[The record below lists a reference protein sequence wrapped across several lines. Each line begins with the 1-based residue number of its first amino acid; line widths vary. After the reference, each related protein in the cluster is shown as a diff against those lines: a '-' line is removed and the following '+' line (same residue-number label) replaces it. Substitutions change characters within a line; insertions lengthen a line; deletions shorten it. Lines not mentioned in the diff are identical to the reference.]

1 MLTKVALYWHT
12 VRHLRP
18 EQIYGRLLF
27 RLRKPHVNRAAAPAL
42 ARRKGNWVTPAR
54 RRPSMTAP
62 DAFVFLNQPGDVRE
76 LGWEGDQREKLWRY
90 NQHYFDDLNAQ
101 DAEARREWHVALL
114 RNWVGSVPAGSG
126 VGWEPYP
133 TSLRIVNWIKW
144 AYADHELSSEC
155 VQSLAVQT
163 RWLTK
168 RIEWHLLGNHLFAN
182 AKALVF
188 AGLFFDGEE
197 AGGWLRSGLEII
209 AAQLDEQILSDGGH
223 FERSTMYHLIALE
236 DVLDIVNI
244 VRAAG
249 RADSKTTRVLQRVL
263 AVAERMLRWMDVMTH
278 PDGEISLFNDAAL
291 GITPTPA
298 EMRAYATRLG
308 LPEAHSQS
316 IEPCSELPASGYV
329 RLSSGPCVAIIDVGP
344 VGPDYLPGHA
354 HADTLSFEC
363 SVGKDRLIVNGG
375 TSCYGASSVRQFERS
390 TAAHSTVEIDGRN
403 SSEVWAGFRVAR
415 RAYPKGYCRS
425 DSAAAMRIQCGH
437 DGYRRLRGRPLHHRE
452 WLMSS
457 GAFRVEDN
465 IEGHY
470 ESAVARFIVHPA
482 WRLNR
487 LNDRLIEAH
496 GPTGQVVRI
505 NIIRGEAVIAGAYYA
520 PEFGMRMGTSCVEL
534 APVGPSAIIEFCW

>member
-1 MLTKVALYWHT
+1 M
-12 VRHLRP
+12 
-18 EQIYGRLLF
+18 
-27 RLRKPHVNRAAAPAL
+27 
-42 ARRKGNWVTPAR
+42 WVTPAR

-62 DAFVFLNQPGDVRE
+62 DAFVFLNRSGDVRE

-101 DAEARREWHVALL
+101 NAEERREWHVALL

-126 VGWEPYP
+126 TGWEPYP

-144 AYADHELSSEC
+144 AHAGHELPSEC
-155 VQSLAVQT
+155 VQSLAVQA
-163 RWLTK
+163 RWLTQ
-168 RIEWHLLGNHLFAN
+168 RLEWHLLGNHLFAN

-197 AGGWLRSGLEII
+197 ASGWLRTGLEII
-209 AAQLDEQILSDGGH
+209 AAQLDEQILSDGGQ
-223 FERSTMYHLIALE
+223 FERSTMYHLITLE
-236 DVLDIVNI
+236 DVLDIVN
-244 VRAAG
+244 VLRAAG
-249 RADSKTTRVLQRVL
+249 RADDKATRVLQRVS
-263 AVAERMLRWMDVMTH
+263 AITERMLRWMDAMTH
-278 PDGEISLFNDAAL
+278 PDGEISSFNDAAL
-291 GITPTPA
+291 GIAPTPA
-298 EMRAYATRLG
+298 EMREYATRLG
-308 LPEAHSQS
+308 LHQDPPQS
-316 IEPCSELPASGYV
+316 IEPCCELPASGYV
-329 RLSSGPCVAIIDVGP
+329 RLSSGPCVALIDVGP

-415 RAYPKGYCRS
+415 RAYPTGYYRS
-425 DSAAAMRIQCGH
+425 ESAAGTRIHCAH
-437 DGYRRLRGRPLHHRE
+437 DGYRRLRGRPLHRRE

-457 GAFRVEDN
+457 GALRVEDN

-487 LNDRLIEAH
+487 LNDRHIEAH
-496 GPTGQVVRI
+496 GPSGQLVRI
-505 NIIRGEAVIAGAYYA
+505 SIIRGQAVIAGAHYA
-520 PEFGMRMGTSCVEL
+520 PEFGLRMRTSCVEL
-534 APVGPSAIIEFCW
+534 APVGPSSIIEFCW